1 MNRRTNTIK
10 NKFLLASIAACI
22 VPLATIIT
30 LICIFTIK
38 PDTTETTSTA
48 QSTVISESVS
58 TDAQNSPDSIVTEST
73 DTEAPPISTEHFIPQ
88 SAEVDDTFFADTL
101 FIGNS
106 ITEGFQKFSGLDN
119 ATFYQGRG
127 MTVEN
132 IHRMKVVNA
141 DNSSDIDGNGDKTII
156 EALHDRQFN
165 QIYILL
171 GSNELGWVYY
181 NLFINQYADLIDTI
195 RELQPN
201 AKICVQSILPVSAQ
215 RSETDEV
222 YTNEKIDQLNQMIIQ
237 MSFQKNIPYLNA
249 AEVFKNE
256 NGTLSEDQTTDGI
269 HLTPEACKTWYMYI
283 KTHIIQ

>member
-1 MNRRTNTIK
+1 MKRWMQTVKTR
-10 NKFLLASIAACI
+10 FLFAASVACI
-22 VPLATIIT
+22 VILAIIIT

-38 PDTTETTSTA
+38 PNATETASEPE
-48 QSTVISESVS
+48 STVISESVP
-58 TDAQNSPDSIVTEST
+58 TDEKNRPDNIVTEST
-73 DTEAPPISTEHFIPQ
+73 DIETPPISTEHFIPQ
-88 SAEVDDTFFADTL
+88 STEVDNTFFADTL

-106 ITEGFQKFSGLDN
+106 ITEGFQRFSGLDN

-141 DNSSDIDGNGDKTII
+141 DNSSDMDGNGDKTII
-156 EALHDRQFN
+156 DALHDRQFN

-181 NLFINQYADLIDTI
+181 DLFINQYADLIDTI

-215 RSETDEV
+215 RSETDEI
-222 YTNEKIDQLNQMIIQ
+222 YTNEKIEYLNQMIIQ
-237 MSFQKNIPYLNA
+237 MSSQKNIPYLNA

-256 NGTLSEDQTTDGI
+256 NGALSEEHTTDGI
-269 HLTPEACKTWYMYI
+269 HLTPEACKTWYMYV
-283 KTHIIQ
+283 KTHIMQ